1 MEQETKQARRKIF
14 SMILPI
20 TAENI
25 LQTTASFISMA
36 MIGNI
41 DALSVS
47 AVSVSAIGISSRIT
61 QIVWAIFKGVT
72 TGTTVYVSQAY
83 GAGDLKKLKNIVK
96 ETFILCMFIVLLL
109 QQFIY
114 WNTTRLLS
122 FFNPDTLLLESGS
135 MYLRIVSIGLPFQVI
150 VLLVAGILQGMG
162 NAKTPMMIAF
172 LMNLINIGAG
182 YLLIFGKLGLAAL
195 GLKGAAIGLV
205 IAQTIAALIGLLVL
219 SKKYKVLSLK
229 KTDDTPGIALGNA
242 VQVFRLGLP
251 SSTESIFWQISA
263 LILTR
268 AILVYGNNVL
278 AAYQL
283 GLQAESISFT
293 PASGF
298 AVAATA
304 FIGQSLGGRNGE
316 RGKLYIR
323 ELLKG
328 TLAITL
334 VCSLVL
340 LFMPRQIMGLLTANK
355 EVISIGATYLFFMG
369 LVQFPQNI
377 SGLLNGAMRGAG
389 YSNVPMFVAGIGIW
403 IIRIP
408 FVLIVTYVLH
418 LDIYFIWIGFCT
430 DLITRFIISLA
441 LYKQKNIYNAV
452 PLVEKPLEE
461 SLEA

>member
-1 MEQETKQARRKIF
+1 MENHKAQIRKKIL

-41 DALSVS
+41 NAL
-47 AVSVSAIGISSRIT
+47 SVSAIGISSRIT
-61 QIVWAIFKGVT
+61 QLVWALFKGIT
-72 TGTTVYVSQAY
+72 TGATVYVSQAY
-83 GAGDLKKLKNIVK
+83 GAGDTKGLKRIVK
-96 ETFILCMFIVLLL
+96 ETFILCMLIVLLL

-114 WNTTRLLS
+114 WNPKLLLS
-122 FFNPDTLLLESGS
+122 FFNPEPLLLENGS

-162 NAKTPMMIAF
+162 NAKTPMIIAF
-172 LMNLINIGAG
+172 LMNLLNIGIG
-182 YLLIFGKLGLAAL
+182 YILIFGGPGLTPM

-205 IAQTIAALIGLLVL
+205 AAQITAALIGLYVL
-219 SKKYKVLSLK
+219 SIKYNVLSFK
-229 KTDDTPGIALGNA
+229 GSRIASGVSLNNA
-242 VQVFRLGLP
+242 IAVFKVGLP
-251 SSTESIFWQISA
+251 SSLESVFWQISA

-268 AILVYGNNVL
+268 AILAYGNTVL

-283 GLQAESISFT
+283 GLQAESISYT

-304 FIGQSLGGRNGE
+304 LIGQTLGSRNGE
-316 RGKLYIR
+316 KGRLYIK

-328 TLAITL
+328 TAAITL
-334 VCSLVL
+334 VCTLIL
-340 LFMPRQIMGLLTANK
+340 LLLPKQIMGLLIDDK

-377 SGLLNGAMRGAG
+377 SGLLNGALRGAG
-389 YSNVPMFVAGIGIW
+389 FSNVPMLVVGIGIW
-403 IIRIP
+403 VIRIP
-408 FVLIVTYVLH
+408 FVLIVTYLLH
-418 LDIYFIWIGFCT
+418 LDIQFIWAGFCA
-430 DLITRFIISLA
+430 DLVIRFIISFV
-441 LYKQKNIYNAV
+441 LYKRKNIYEAT
-452 PLVEKPLEE
+452 PLVEKTPEQVIE
-461 SLEA
+461 M